1 MKMLPLIRHVLRA
14 ITVGQC
20 GSGFSTCTNSLNR
33 QQLLVNGLLGG
44 TQSSLAEAGVT
55 QTSASLNKDLE
66 EVALTW

>member
-1 MKMLPLIRHVLRA
+1 M
-14 ITVGQC
+14 GQC